1 MSRKRPRRSI
11 LETSCYVV
19 ALRYEE
25 GLARGDWTT
34 QADAS
39 SALGVSQA
47 ELSIALRLD
56 SLPADLIGLFAQHT
70 EISSH
75 AVRVIRDVIARDGLE
90 TVQLRIQRHVADN
103 IKLPAKAVLAVVKG
117 RLSVSGKALSASRI
131 DGKEIITG
139 SQDLPR
145 YISDRYYLGIVNGE
159 WKSYSGCSRALR
171 ISRRS
176 ISDAVSL
183 GQLPDRVRS
192 LFKEAELTFAV
203 GRKLLALEK
212 DLGRKELLMRASNI
226 RNVPYEH
233 TADHVLRELKG
244 ENVSP
249 GEIFRLRIRKA
260 RGSKRLIID
269 CDYAEYLFRYRREME
284 AALKQVVKKL
294 TVSPEAHD
302 MRTFLYPNSQAMLAR
317 GVDPQR

>member
-11 LETSCYVV
+11 LETSCCVV
-19 ALRYEE
+19 ALRYEQ
-25 GLARGDWTT
+25 GLARGEWAT

-39 SALGVSQA
+39 RALGVSQA

-56 SLPADLIGLFAQHT
+56 SLPAELIGLFAEHT

-75 AVRVIRDVIARDGLE
+75 TVRVIRDVIARDGLE

-103 IKLPAKAVLAVVKG
+103 IKLPAKAALAVVKG

-145 YISDRYYLGIVNGE
+145 YISDRYHLGIVNGE

-176 ISDAVSL
+176 ISNAVSL
-183 GQLPDRVRS
+183 GQLPDRVTT
-192 LFKEAELTFAV
+192 LFKDADLTFAV
-203 GRKLLALEK
+203 GRKLLAIEK
-212 DLGRKELLMRASNI
+212 DIGSEELLARASYI
-226 RNVPYEH
+226 RHWADER
-233 TADHVLRELKG
+233 TADQLLRELKR

-249 GEIFRLRIRKA
+249 EELPRLRIRKG
-260 RGSKRLIID
+260 RGSRRLVID
-269 CDYAEYLFRYRREME
+269 CDYAEFLFPYRREME
-284 AALKQVVKKL
+284 AALNQVVKKF
-294 TVSPEAHD
+294 TVGPATEETRRAV
-302 MRTFLYPNSQAMLAR
+302 LYPFLAAMPR
-317 GVDPQR
+317 RVRR